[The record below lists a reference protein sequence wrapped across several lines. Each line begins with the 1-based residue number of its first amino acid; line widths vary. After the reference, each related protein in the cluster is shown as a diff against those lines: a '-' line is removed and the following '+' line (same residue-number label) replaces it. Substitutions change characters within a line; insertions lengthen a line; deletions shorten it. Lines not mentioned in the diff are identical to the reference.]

1 MMSHEHAPQ
10 NGLGTRADS
19 AGGFEDD
26 EHKHD
31 ESHATG
37 PHFEDEVTEVI
48 EERSGQEVLSIRIQY
63 PVARSHCD
71 KT

>member
-31 ESHATG
+31 ESHAPG
-37 PHFEDEVTEVI
+37 PHFEFEDDET
-48 EERSGQEVLSIRIQY
+48 SSWLWQCSN
-63 PVARSHCD
+63 
-71 KT
+71 